1 MATSVKGLLKGLR
14 YISQI
19 FDEKEPEMQI
29 GLPTDVKHVAHIGWD
44 GPSGNQNNTPSW
56 VRINLWLPFWFC
68 FSSSFVNM
76 DLDFF
81 GFFLFFFSFFFFGK
95 IEQMNEFKS
104 SPKTQTSGD
113 LVNSIGELDLSSA
126 NIPIQESGELDV
138 HKASRAPR
146 SKRQTSSESSSGLD
160 SSSARRNSEKGSRRQ
175 RSSCPSADSG
185 PQEGSSRSSR
195 RRRGSNHG
203 AESSTE
209 NPIPK
214 HSHRRKSKG
223 SSDSSESTKSSRSGD
238 NNSLA
243 DIPLPVLEAVDEEKG

>member
-56 VRINLWLPFWFC
+56 IDGFNYG
-68 FSSSFVNM
+68 
-76 DLDFF
+76 F
-81 GFFLFFFSFFFFGK
+81 GFVWVFAKF
-95 IEQMNEFKS
+95 EQMNEFKS
-104 SPKTQTSGD
+104 SPKTQTSSD
-113 LVNSIGELDLSSA
+113 LVSSIGELDLSSA
-126 NIPIQESGELDV
+126 NIPTQESGELDV
-138 HKASRAPR
+138 QKASRAPR

-160 SSSARRNSEKGSRRQ
+160 SSSTRRNSNSEKVSRRQ
-175 RSSCPSADSG
+175 RSSCPSGDSG
-185 PQEGSSRSSR
+185 PQDGSSRSSR
-195 RRRGSNHG
+195 RRRSSNHG
-203 AESSTE
+203 VESSTE

-223 SSDSSESTKSSRSGD
+223 SSDSGESTRSSRSRD
-238 NNSLA
+238 NNSLT

>member
-56 VRINLWLPFWFC
+56 
-68 FSSSFVNM
+68 
-76 DLDFF
+76 
-81 GFFLFFFSFFFFGK
+81 
-95 IEQMNEFKS
+95 MNEFKS
-104 SPKTQTSGD
+104 SPKTQTSSD
-113 LVNSIGELDLSSA
+113 LVSSIGELDLSSA
-126 NIPIQESGELDV
+126 NIPTQESGELDV
-138 HKASRAPR
+138 QKASRAPR

-160 SSSARRNSEKGSRRQ
+160 SSSTRRNSNSEKVSRRQ
-175 RSSCPSADSG
+175 RSSCPSGDSG
-185 PQEGSSRSSR
+185 PQDGSSRSSR

-203 AESSTE
+203 VESSTE

-223 SSDSSESTKSSRSGD
+223 SSDSGESTRSSRSRD
-238 NNSLA
+238 NNSLT

>member
-44 GPSGNQNNTPSW
+44 GPSGNQNNTPTW
-56 VRINLWLPFWFC
+56 
-68 FSSSFVNM
+68 
-76 DLDFF
+76 
-81 GFFLFFFSFFFFGK
+81 
-95 IEQMNEFKS
+95 MNEFKS
-104 SPKTQTSGD
+104 SPKTQTSND
-113 LVNSIGELDLSSA
+113 LVSSIGELDLTST
-126 NIPIQESGELDV
+126 NIPTQESGDLDV
-138 HKASRAPR
+138 QKASRAPR

-160 SSSARRNSEKGSRRQ
+160 SSSNRRNSEKGSRRQ
-175 RSSCPSADSG
+175 RSSCPSGDSG

-195 RRRGSNHG
+195 RRRG
-203 AESSTE
+203 ESSTE
-209 NPIPK
+209 NPVPK

-223 SSDSSESTKSSRSGD
+223 SSDGGESTRSSRSRD
-238 NNSLA
+238 NNSLT

>member
-56 VRINLWLPFWFC
+56 
-68 FSSSFVNM
+68 
-76 DLDFF
+76 
-81 GFFLFFFSFFFFGK
+81 
-95 IEQMNEFKS
+95 MNEFKS
-104 SPKTQTSGD
+104 SPKTQSSSD

-126 NIPIQESGELDV
+126 NIPTQESGDLDV
-138 HKASRAPR
+138 QKASRAPR
-146 SKRQTSSESSSGLD
+146 SKRQTSSESSSSLD
-160 SSSARRNSEKGSRRQ
+160 SSSARRNSEKGSRRH
-175 RSSCPSADSG
+175 RASCPSGDSG
-185 PQEGSSRSSR
+185 PQEGSSQSSR

-203 AESSTE
+203 TESSTE

-214 HSHRRKSKG
+214 HSNRRKSKG
-223 SSDSSESTKSSRSGD
+223 SSDGGESTRSSRSRD
-238 NNSLA
+238 NNSLT